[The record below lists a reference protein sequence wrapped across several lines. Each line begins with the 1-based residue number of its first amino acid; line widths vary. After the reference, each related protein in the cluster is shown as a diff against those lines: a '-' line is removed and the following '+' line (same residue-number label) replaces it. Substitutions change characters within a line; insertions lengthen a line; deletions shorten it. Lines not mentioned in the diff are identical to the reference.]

1 MGKKLFEFSHK
12 DGHISHYKPTVNILI
27 EAISEDGKI
36 EMKPITDFSVHE
48 NLVMYKVHD
57 RLNRFKDFWASDD
70 HSLLAI
76 DRGKV
81 YKISPKEI
89 LEKRDKEIINMIYKN
104 PPSDASH
111 VSELGIIFIN
121 ANELDITLDPSKT
134 TAYDFTVEN
143 YFTFRL
149 ADGLFVQDSMAAYFT
164 LTEEAEAEL
173 RDKVSIDNNL
183 FMDFDKRNLTLQ
195 PGHDIVYGIYLLSK
209 RKPEALP
216 KPLHE
221 YMVAQGWDSVNK
233 KRLKEFLVYHIGLD
247 KRNAKIIDE
256 ITQLGFTIATK
267 YNQTHLSIENIISSI
282 VPLEKRQALYDRY
295 MKKEIS
301 MFEYMEEDEKMTDEL
316 KKICVFTDLIES
328 GSRGSWPQAKQMFQ
342 QRGFV
347 SNSVGQVMPTPVMR
361 NLAEG
366 LDSRELF
373 LSCYG
378 VRKGIADISD
388 NTAVSGTFTRAL
400 IYLGLEAKQGDHKKP
415 CDTKKY
421 LNLNVEDEKM
431 ASALFGRYIF
441 LDDECKEMVRV
452 TRENYKTFI
461 NQNVRLRSPIYCVNH
476 EYCHYCSPYKEL
488 NEIEKGKTYNVG
500 INAAGSLG
508 EPTTQMVL
516 RVFHTSGASGK
527 ISDNQDGKQGVVQ
540 DLRGTIGLFSK
551 PNFTFQTLP
560 NYLYKIYKTYS
571 EYKEIPMLYF
581 EVLLSCL
588 MWTKSDPNLEEVDV
602 LWRLKQDNTLELVGY
617 NKVPSLYGFL
627 LGCAFKNFK
636 RRLLSSL
643 NKNVG
648 NSIFEK
654 LILGE

>member
-48 NLVMYKVHD
+48 NLTMFKIHD
-57 RLNRFKDFWASDD
+57 TKNRFKDFWASDD
-70 HSLLAI
+70 HSLLACKS
-76 DRGKV
+76 GKI
-81 YKISPKEI
+81 YKISPMEV
-89 LEKRDKEIINMIYKN
+89 LVKRETEVVNLVHKN

-111 VSELGIIFIN
+111 ISELGITFIN
-121 ANELDITLDPSKT
+121 ANDLIISLDETKT
-134 TAYDFTVEN
+134 TAYDFTVED

-149 ADGLFVQDSMAAYFT
+149 SDGLFVQDSMAAYFT

-173 RDKVSIDNNL
+173 REKVSIENNL

-209 RKPEALP
+209 RKPDALP
-216 KPLHE
+216 KPLYE
-221 YMVAQGWDSVNK
+221 YMVEQKWDSINK
-233 KRLKEFLVYHIGLD
+233 KRLNEFLVYHIGLD

-256 ITQLGFTIATK
+256 ITQLGFTISTK
-267 YNQTHLSIENIISSI
+267 YNQTFLSIENIISSI
-282 VPLEKRQALYDRY
+282 IPLEKRQNLFNRY
-295 MKKEIS
+295 MNKEIT
-301 MFEYMEEDEKMTDEL
+301 MMDYMREDEKMLEDL

-347 SNSVGQVMPTPVMR
+347 SNSVGQIMATPVMR

-415 CDTKKY
+415 CNTKRY
-421 LNLNVEDEKM
+421 LNLNIEDEKM
-431 ASALFGRYIF
+431 ASAILGRYIF

-452 TRENYKTFI
+452 TRENYKTFV
-461 NQNVRLRSPIYCVNH
+461 NQSVRLRSPIYCTNN

-516 RVFHTSGASGK
+516 RVFHLSGATGK
-527 ISDNQDGKQGVVQ
+527 VSDKEDAEQGIVQ

-588 MWTKSDPNLEEVDV
+588 MWTKTDPNLDV
-602 LWRLKQDNTLELVGY
+602 ADSLWRLKQENNLELVGY

-643 NKNVG
+643 NKTVG
-648 NSIFEK
+648 NSVFEK